1 MVTKTSSSKDSGGA
15 QQSDCV
21 RIRWNERGMRVMGVL
36 TSIDEVPAV
45 YSRTCREATV
55 ETVEGLVKFYLTME
69 LEGKLPRELIGGYA
83 DIIYLG
89 ETQIS
94 SAKWKK
100 NFDVQT
106 VEAEKTKKAR

>member
-1 MVTKTSSSKDSGGA
+1 MVTSTASTSDIGDAK
-15 QQSDCV
+15 QSV
-21 RIRWNERGMRVMGVL
+21 RIRWNGRGMRVIGIL
-36 TSIDEVPAV
+36 LSIDEVPAV

-55 ETVEGLVKFYLTME
+55 DTMDGLVKFYLTME
-69 LEGKLPRELIGGYA
+69 LESKLPRDLIGCYV

-94 SAKWKK
+94 SVKWKK

-106 VEAEKTKKAR
+106 VKTE